1 MLCVP
6 PDQLPTSALE
16 PLLVFV
22 ICNRFWGFLAQ
33 LYEVFEMSDGIFE
46 MFPALQQ
53 IL

>member
-1 MLCVP
+1 MLCVT
-6 PDQLPTSALE
+6 PDQVPTSELE
-16 PLLVFV
+16 LLLVFV

-33 LYEVFEMSDGIFE
+33 FYEVFEMSDGIFE